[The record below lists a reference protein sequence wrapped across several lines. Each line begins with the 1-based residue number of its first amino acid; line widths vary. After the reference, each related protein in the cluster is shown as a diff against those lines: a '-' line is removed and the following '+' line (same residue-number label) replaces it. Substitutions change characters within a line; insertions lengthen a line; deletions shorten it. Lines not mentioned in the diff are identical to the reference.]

1 MGKAPDAVRFFSDTS
16 PQQAHHVRSKMYK
29 SKAVHGA
36 VKMRNKCRVGVHP

>member
-1 MGKAPDAVRFFSDTS
+1 
-16 PQQAHHVRSKMYK
+16 VRSKMYK